1 LDTAGPAQR
10 AHGRTVGGEIESAMI
25 VKTQAIVLRMIPF
38 SETSRVVLWLTRDH
52 GKIATIIKGAHRR
65 RSPFVG
71 QVDLFYTCELLV
83 YLRLFRGLH
92 IVKECSPLKSR
103 MPLRSRWRS
112 TACASYFT
120 DLVAQISPLYAP
132 HPELFRLLDMALD
145 YFADQSALE
154 LGLFWF
160 ELKLMKVMGF
170 SPQLKECLICHHP
183 LKVGPDCQSGHGGT
197 GCPALPKAVCR
208 EPTSGAR
215 EASVFSCVRGGV
227 LCKTCAPL
235 AGAEALPIT
244 PDILGMLRFWH
255 LSRSWRSAQS
265 AACTPRQTREL
276 ERILGLFMQYHL
288 EIGNPARTVALSI
301 LRTRLTP
308 EG

>member
-1 LDTAGPAQR
+1 
-10 AHGRTVGGEIESAMI
+10 MI
-25 VKTQAIVLRMIPF
+25 IKTQAIVLRMIPF

-92 IVKECSPLKSR
+92 IVKECSPLKPR
-103 MPLRSRWRS
+103 TPLRSRWRA

-120 DLVAQISPLYAP
+120 DLVARISPLYAP

-160 ELKLMKVMGF
+160 ELKLMKVMGL
-170 SPQLKECLICHHP
+170 SPQLKECLLCHHP
-183 LKVGPDCQSGHGGT
+183 LKEANAFSEGPGT
-197 GCPALPKAVCR
+197 RSVHR
-208 EPTSGAR
+208 EKTYETR
-215 EASVFSCVRGGV
+215 VASVFSCVRGGV
-227 LCKTCAPL
+227 LCKTCAPSSRL
-235 AGAEALPIT
+235 EEVGIPIT
-244 PDILGMLRFWH
+244 PDILGMLRFWQS
-255 LSRSWRSAQS
+255 SRSWHSAQS
-265 AACTPRQTREL
+265 AACTPRQAREL

-288 EIGNPARTVALSI
+288 EIGNPARATALSI
-301 LRTRLTP
+301 LRTRISP
-308 EG
+308 

>member
-1 LDTAGPAQR
+1 
-10 AHGRTVGGEIESAMI
+10 
-25 VKTQAIVLRMIPF
+25 LRIIPF
-38 SETSRVVLWLTRDH
+38 SETSCVVLWLTNDH

-83 YLRLFRGLH
+83 YLRLFQGLH
-92 IVKECSPLKSR
+92 IVKECSPLKPR
-103 MPLRSRWRS
+103 TPLRSRWRA

-120 DLVAQISPLYAP
+120 ELVARISPLYAP

-160 ELKLMKVMGF
+160 ELKLMKVMGL
-170 SPQLKECLICHHP
+170 SPHLKECLLCHHP
-183 LKVGPDCQSGHGGT
+183 LKTDDS
-197 GCPALPKAVCR
+197 LPTEARRAKAGRQTASAV
-208 EPTSGAR
+208 R

-227 LCKTCAPL
+227 LCKTCAPS

-244 PDILGMLRFWH
+244 PDILGMLRFWQS
-255 LSRSWRSAQS
+255 SRSWRSAQS
-265 AACTPRQTREL
+265 AACTSRQTREL
-276 ERILGLFMQYHL
+276 ERIMGLFMQYHL
-288 EIGNPARTVALSI
+288 EIGNPARATALSI
-301 LRTRLTP
+301 LRTRISP
-308 EG
+308 

>member
-1 LDTAGPAQR
+1 
-10 AHGRTVGGEIESAMI
+10 MI

-183 LKVGPDCQSGHGGT
+183 L
-197 GCPALPKAVCR
+197 R
-208 EPTSGAR
+208 EDNNAFTEGAR
-215 EASVFSCVRGGV
+215 ARSARREKACETKVVSVFSCVRGGV

>member
-1 LDTAGPAQR
+1 
-10 AHGRTVGGEIESAMI
+10 MI
-25 VKTQAIVLRMIPF
+25 IKTQAIVLRMSPF

-65 RSPFVG
+65 RSPFMG
-71 QVDLFYTCELLV
+71 QMDLFYTCELLV

-92 IVKECSPLKSR
+92 IVKECAPLKPR
-103 MPLRSRWRS
+103 TPLRSRWRA

-120 DLVAQISPLYAP
+120 ELVARISPLYAP
-132 HPELFRLLDMALD
+132 HPELFHLLDMALD

-160 ELKLMKVMGF
+160 ELKLMKVMGL
-170 SPQLKECLICHHP
+170 SPQLKECLLCHHP
-183 LKVGPDCQSGHGGT
+183 LTTDDRRQT
-197 GCPALPKAVCR
+197 TDDRRAPAL
-208 EPTSGAR
+208 GAR

-227 LCKTCAPL
+227 LCKTCAPSSRL
-235 AGAEALPIT
+235 EEVGMPIT
-244 PDILGMLRFWH
+244 PDILGMLRFWQS
-255 LSRSWRSAQS
+255 SRSWRSAQS

-288 EIGNPARTVALSI
+288 EIGNAARATALAI
-301 LRTRLTP
+301 LRTRISP
-308 EG
+308 

>member
-1 LDTAGPAQR
+1 
-10 AHGRTVGGEIESAMI
+10 MI

-154 LGLFWF
+154 LVLFWF

-183 LKVGPDCQSGHGGT
+183 LREDNNAFTERARARSAHREKACETKVVP
-197 GCPALPKAVCR
+197 
-208 EPTSGAR
+208 
-215 EASVFSCVRGGV
+215 VFSCVRGGV

-255 LSRSWRSAQS
+255 SSRSWRSAQS
-265 AACTPRQTREL
+265 ASCTPRQTREL

-288 EIGNPARTVALSI
+288 EIANPARDTALSI
-301 LRTRLTP
+301 LRTRISP
-308 EG
+308 

>member
-1 LDTAGPAQR
+1 
-10 AHGRTVGGEIESAMI
+10 MI

-83 YLRLFRGLH
+83 YLRVFRGLH
-92 IVKECSPLKSR
+92 IVKECTPLKPR
-103 MPLRSRWRS
+103 TPLRSRWRS

-120 DLVAQISPLYAP
+120 ELVARISPLYAP

-160 ELKLMKVMGF
+160 ELKLMKVMGLA
-170 SPQLKECLICHHP
+170 PQLKECLVCHHP
-183 LKVGPDCQSGHGGT
+183 LKTDDRRQAG
-197 GCPALPKAVCR
+197 
-208 EPTSGAR
+208 
-215 EASVFSCVRGGV
+215 VFSCVRGGV
-227 LCKTCAPL
+227 ICKTCVPSVPIPTSSSREDV
-235 AGAEALPIT
+235 GMPIT
-244 PDILGMLRFWH
+244 PDILGILRFWQS
-255 LSRSWRSAQS
+255 SRSWRSAQS

-276 ERILGLFMQYHL
+276 ERLLGLFMQYHL
-288 EIGNPARTVALSI
+288 EIGNPARATALSI
-301 LRTRLTP
+301 LRTRISP
-308 EG
+308 

>member
-1 LDTAGPAQR
+1 
-10 AHGRTVGGEIESAMI
+10 MI

-183 LKVGPDCQSGHGGT
+183 LREDNNAFTEGAHARSAHREKACETKV
-197 GCPALPKAVCR
+197 V
-208 EPTSGAR
+208 
-215 EASVFSCVRGGV
+215 SVFSCVRGGV

-255 LSRSWRSAQS
+255 SSRSWHSAQS

-301 LRTRLTP
+301 LRMRIAP
-308 EG
+308 ASRIGRDSPRRHGDEKR

>member
-1 LDTAGPAQR
+1 
-10 AHGRTVGGEIESAMI
+10 MI

-92 IVKECSPLKSR
+92 IVKECAPLKPR
-103 MPLRSRWRS
+103 TPLRSRWRA

-120 DLVAQISPLYAP
+120 ELVARISPLNAP

-145 YFADQSALE
+145 YFAGQSALE

-160 ELKLMKVMGF
+160 ELKLMKVMGL
-170 SPQLKECLICHHP
+170 SPQLKECLLCHHP
-183 LKVGPDCQSGHGGT
+183 LKEDNAFPEGPVARTAHRE
-197 GCPALPKAVCR
+197 KACETRV
-208 EPTSGAR
+208 
-215 EASVFSCVRGGV
+215 ASVFSCVRGGV
-227 LCKTCAPL
+227 LCRTCAPS

-244 PDILGMLRFWH
+244 PDILGILRFWQS
-255 LSRSWRSAQS
+255 SRSWRSAQS

-288 EIGNPARTVALSI
+288 EIGNPARATALSI
-301 LRTRLTP
+301 LRTRISP
-308 EG
+308 

>member
-1 LDTAGPAQR
+1 
-10 AHGRTVGGEIESAMI
+10 MI

-183 LKVGPDCQSGHGGT
+183 LREDNV
-197 GCPALPKAVCR
+197 LPEAVCR
-208 EPTSGAR
+208 EPASGAR
-215 EASVFSCVRGGV
+215 VASVFSCVRGGV

-255 LSRSWRSAQS
+255 SSRSWRSAQS
-265 AACTPRQTREL
+265 ASCTPRQTREL

-301 LRTRLTP
+301 LRMRIAP
-308 EG
+308 ASRIGRDSPRRHGDEKR